1 MWNLKYGINQ
11 HIYKIETDSDI
22 ENRFVIAKGE
32 KGWGEKEWE
41 FGISRGK
48 LLYIEWIK
56 NNILLCSTGSY
67 IEYPVT
73 KYNRKEC

>member
-1 MWNLKYGINQ
+1 MGSKIRHNQ
-11 HIYKIETDSDI
+11 YIYETKSLTDTG
-22 ENRFVIAKGE
+22 NRLVVTKQEEGLGG
-32 KGWGEKEWE
+32 KNWE